1 MSSDFGEFT
10 IIQSRP
16 AKLLVVEIEA
26 QPADKVQSYTRVGT
40 KANDVARVRRNFG
53 LEKNDGE
60 HRPII
65 KV

>member
-1 MSSDFGEFT
+1 MSRHVGEFT
-10 IIQSRP
+10 IVQPGP
-16 AKLLVVEIEA
+16 AKLFIIEIEA
-26 QPADKVQSYTRVGT
+26 QRADKMQSYARVGT

-53 LEKNDGE
+53 LEENDGE